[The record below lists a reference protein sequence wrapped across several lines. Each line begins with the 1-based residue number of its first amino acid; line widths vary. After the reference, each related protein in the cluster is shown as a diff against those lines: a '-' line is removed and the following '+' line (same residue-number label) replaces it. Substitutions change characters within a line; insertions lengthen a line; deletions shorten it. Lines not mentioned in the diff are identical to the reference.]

1 MILSRVDEELTHEKA
16 VRIRSA
22 VEEAKNT
29 ADTKAREII
38 ASAIQRNAADTFPKP
53 RFPSFP
59 FLMKK

>member
-29 ADTKAREII
+29 ADTKARESSLPLFSGMRRI
-38 ASAIQRNAADTFPKP
+38 RFPKP